1 MNSKESTAVGWLK
14 KRGEKREMYNPNESA
29 FWHLK
34 EFQKDLEQ
42 AQEMEKEYRTTHIYT
57 EKDMKDM
64 FGIGRAYQSNG
75 EMEYH
80 FSNAIKEFKQ
90 PEQ

>member
-1 MNSKESTAVGWLK
+1 MNSKELTAVGWLHSEY
-14 KRGEKREMYNPNESA
+14 KRILGSVLVAPQQIIEMSDALENA
-29 FWHLK
+29 K
-34 EFQKDLEQ
+34 EI
-42 AQEMEKEYRTTHIYT
+42 EMEKEYRTTHIYT

-64 FGIGRAYQSNG
+64 FEIGRAYQSNG